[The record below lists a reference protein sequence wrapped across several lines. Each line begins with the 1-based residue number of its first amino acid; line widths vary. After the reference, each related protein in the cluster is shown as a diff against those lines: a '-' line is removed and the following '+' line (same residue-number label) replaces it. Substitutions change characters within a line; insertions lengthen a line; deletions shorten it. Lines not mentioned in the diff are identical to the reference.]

1 MTSVNDISDFA
12 RIIREQPEWADTIR
26 SLLLGQEL
34 LELPE
39 RFAESVQL
47 TTESFKLVNR
57 RIDDLETRMTQ
68 EFQLVN
74 RRIDDLETRMT
85 QEFQLVNR
93 RIDDLETRMTQEFQL
108 VNRRIDGLEIRMD
121 RLEGRFGNFEG
132 SDYER
137 RVRTKIL
144 FRARNQMGLERPYL
158 ALTQDGLVAP
168 QLDRVIAQAIDT
180 GSIDLEQS
188 QDLHDADLI
197 IMGQNNRHAA
207 VEISM
212 TADGEDVTRAKRR
225 AAVLSAATGDAV
237 TAAIIT
243 ANLPDTERDEAGRQR
258 SNPVHHPVPLNH
270 PPDMR
275 AIS

>member
-12 RIIREQPEWADTIR
+12 RIIREQPEWADTVR

-34 LELPE
+34 LALPE
-39 RFAESVQL
+39 RFAESVLL
-47 TTESFKLVNR
+47 TTENFKLVNR

-93 RIDDLETRMTQEFQL
+93 RIDR
-108 VNRRIDGLEIRMD
+108 LEIRMD

-137 RVRTKIL
+137 RVRTKVL

-168 QLDRVIAQAIDT
+168 QLDRVIGQAVDN

-243 ANLPDTERDEAGRQR
+243 ANLPDTERDEAAANGVI
-258 SNPVHHPVPLNH
+258 PFIIPYP
-270 PPDMR
+270 
-275 AIS
+275 